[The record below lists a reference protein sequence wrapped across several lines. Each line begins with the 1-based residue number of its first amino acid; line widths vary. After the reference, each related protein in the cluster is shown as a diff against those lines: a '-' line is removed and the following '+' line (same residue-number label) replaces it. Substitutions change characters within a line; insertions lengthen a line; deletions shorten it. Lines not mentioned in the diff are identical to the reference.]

1 MRSFIDESGREWVA
15 TALEEATPR
24 HHGRWH
30 LALHPANEPER
41 VLTLREVRW
50 QTRATAERTLRTMSE
65 VELRRRLRIAL
76 DRAPGFAADPAP
88 DAKSA

>member
-1 MRSFIDESGREWVA
+1 MRSFIDESGRERVA

-24 HHGRWH
+24 HHRRWH
-30 LALHPANEPER
+30 LAPHPPNQPEP
-41 VLTLREVRW
+41 VHTLREVRW